1 MRIAVSGTHCSG
13 KTTLVEDFLERH
25 PEYVHEPEPYE
36 WLSEAR
42 GADFSAELTAAD
54 VWQQLEIS
62 VERLA
67 AHGPESNVIAE
78 RSAIDFLAYLEAL
91 RILGREHTSAMLD
104 AARELASRGME
115 NVDLLVVLPLN
126 GDIALPEDEDP
137 ELRNAMNCCL
147 LEILDGAS
155 HEIASSVRVMDIAG
169 TRHQRL
175 AVLEA
180 AIDRTHRDRN

>member
-42 GADFSAELTAAD
+42 GADFSAELNAAD
-54 VWQQLEIS
+54 VWDQLEIS

-126 GDIALPEDEDP
+126 GDVEAPEDEDP
-137 ELRNAMNCCL
+137 ELRDAMNLCL
-147 LEILDGAS
+147 LKIVDDELDQMAAGVRLTEI
-155 HEIASSVRVMDIAG
+155 VG
-169 TRHQRL
+169 TREQRL
-175 AVLEA
+175 AALEA
-180 AIDRTHRDRN
+180 AIDCTRPEG